1 MTAKMSNRGDNMTE
15 VNLQAEGLREE
26 PAQRAVDGQEMEE
39 GDSSPHNSP
48 MWSLYKGCLQAVSI
62 RTIVYRYK

>member
-1 MTAKMSNRGDNMTE
+1 MTVKMSDRGDNMTE

-26 PAQRAVDGQEMEE
+26 PAQRTVHEWEMEE

-48 MWSLYKGCLQAVSI
+48 
-62 RTIVYRYK
+62 T